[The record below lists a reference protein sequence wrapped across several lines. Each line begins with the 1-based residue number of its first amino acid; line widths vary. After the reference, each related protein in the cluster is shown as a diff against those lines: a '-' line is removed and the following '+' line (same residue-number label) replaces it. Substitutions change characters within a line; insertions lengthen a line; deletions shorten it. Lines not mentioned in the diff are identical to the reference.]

1 MYPIIDIFGL
11 KISSYF
17 IMAILGCVAAF
28 LLYIFYTKKYFP
40 GDRFDRNMLFIYG
53 LFGAFLGSKLLYI
66 IVEWNKIF
74 SCSNIITAIANG
86 GFVFYGGLLGGM
98 LFTAIYC
105 KKQNLKWFTF
115 ADSICA
121 PLCLGHAIG
130 RIGCFLAGCCYGTQT
145 DLPIGVV
152 YPQGGI
158 APSGIRLLPT
168 QLMESAFLLILCVFL
183 LVILRK
189 KITGLAAGCYLTL
202 YGIWRFAI
210 EFFRDDNRG
219 SILFFSTSQF
229 ISIFIIAIG
238 LAIIVSATKSVK
250 SAFKK

>member
-1 MYPIIDIFGL
+1 M
-11 KISSYF
+11 
-17 IMAILGCVAAF
+17 
-28 LLYIFYTKKYFP
+28 
-40 GDRFDRNMLFIYG
+40 
-53 LFGAFLGSKLLYI
+53 
-66 IVEWNKIF
+66 
-74 SCSNIITAIANG
+74 
-86 GFVFYGGLLGGM
+86 
-98 LFTAIYC
+98 
-105 KKQNLKWFTF
+105 
-115 ADSICA
+115 
-121 PLCLGHAIG
+121 
-130 RIGCFLAGCCYGTQT
+130 
-145 DLPIGVV
+145 GVV
-152 YPQGGI
+152 YLQGGI

-183 LVILRK
+183 LVILHK
-189 KITGLAAGCYLTL
+189 KITGLAVGCYLTL

>member
-1 MYPIIDIFGL
+1 M
-11 KISSYF
+11 
-17 IMAILGCVAAF
+17 
-28 LLYIFYTKKYFP
+28 
-40 GDRFDRNMLFIYG
+40 
-53 LFGAFLGSKLLYI
+53 
-66 IVEWNKIF
+66 
-74 SCSNIITAIANG
+74 
-86 GFVFYGGLLGGM
+86 FYGGLLGGM

-219 SILFFSTSQF
+219 KYPLLLNITIHKHFHNRHRLSHNSISDKVSK
-229 ISIFIIAIG
+229 IS
-238 LAIIVSATKSVK
+238 V
-250 SAFKK
+250 